1 MITLYIYIYIYI
13 AIIASSSFN
22 MIKIKPTYLV
32 GRDNSPGYWI
42 SLFLKKK
49 NALATP
55 KYFTGKI
62 RRTCSLA

>member
-1 MITLYIYIYIYI
+1 MIQ
-13 AIIASSSFN
+13 
-22 MIKIKPTYLV
+22 IKPTYLV

-42 SLFLKKK
+42 SLFFLKKK